1 MKKINVDKKVA
12 KRLIENVVY
21 PLIALGIVLAVWAI
35 WAKAK
40 DNPLVLPMPSAVLA
54 RFFAL
59 GGEKG
64 FWASVGSTLLR
75 TLICFVNSFA
85 IAMLLAVLGG
95 IFTPLHRVISP
106 IVSLLRSAPTVAVI
120 LVFYAFMSSDQM
132 AIAVGFLIAFPIMYS
147 SFYSAIVGVDKDL
160 LEMAKVYKVKPWNV
174 VRSIYLPSIA
184 PCLFDT
190 SKSTLSLTLKVVV
203 AAEILACVSK
213 SIGGKIQT
221 ANSTFEIE
229 YLLAWTL
236 VAIVFGF
243 VLEGVVAIFKKVWE
257 VSR

>member
-106 IVSLLRSAPTVAVI
+106 IVSLLRSAY
-120 LVFYAFMSSDQM
+120 F
-132 AIAVGFLIAFPIMYS
+132 
-147 SFYSAIVGVDKDL
+147 
-160 LEMAKVYKVKPWNV
+160 
-174 VRSIYLPSIA
+174 
-184 PCLFDT
+184 
-190 SKSTLSLTLKVVV
+190 
-203 AAEILACVSK
+203 
-213 SIGGKIQT
+213 
-221 ANSTFEIE
+221 
-229 YLLAWTL
+229 
-236 VAIVFGF
+236 
-243 VLEGVVAIFKKVWE
+243 
-257 VSR
+257 